1 MEAELNIT
9 IAQIEEQLRRLPMS
23 KLRMVFDFVSE
34 MVAREKSSDALQTM
48 LASESILRRD
58 WEQPEEE
65 EAWANL

>member
-1 MEAELNIT
+1 METELNIT
-9 IAQIEEQLRRLPMS
+9 IAQIEEELRRLPIN

-48 LASESILRRD
+48 QASESILRRD
-58 WEQPEEE
+58 WGRPEED

>member
-58 WEQPEEE
+58 WELPEEE

>member
-1 MEAELNIT
+1 METELNIT

-23 KLRMVFDFVSE
+23 KLSIIFDFVSE

-48 LASESILRRD
+48 LASESILRRE
-58 WEQPEEE
+58 WELPEEE